1 MDVFNEYEI
10 YEKLY
15 EEKFGE
21 DFPYRCVAWDYADA
35 IKIIKK
41 CLEEGK
47 PVKVD
52 SETVY

>member
-21 DFPYRCVAWDYADA
+21 DFPLLCVAQGYTDA

-41 CLEEGK
+41 CLKEGK
-47 PVKVD
+47 PVEVD
-52 SETVY
+52 YEMIY

>member
-21 DFPYRCVAWDYADA
+21 DFPLLCVTQDYADA
-35 IKIIKK
+35 IEIIKK
-41 CLEEGK
+41 CLKEGK
-47 PVKVD
+47 PVEVD
-52 SETVY
+52 DEMVY